1 MNVETIPNDQ
11 DNGLKVLAR
20 IGQSLTSTLE
30 LDEVLRRIVEAGV
43 RLTQAE
49 EGFLALLDEEN
60 DQLFLRAVKNI
71 DHTRSSTM
79 RIPVSDSLI
88 GQVIVTKQ
96 PLWIKQ
102 SDQAQPLKVSTG
114 FLVRSLLHV
123 PILSKGRVLGVLSMD
138 NQAMRRDFTEM
149 HVDLLTSLADYASI
163 AIENASLYEQ
173 AQQEIQERTRVENAL
188 RESEK
193 RYELAVR
200 GANDGLWDWDLQ
212 ANKIY
217 FSPRW
222 KSMLGYP
229 DDEVGDC
236 PDEWFSRIHP
246 EELERFQL
254 EVSAH
259 LKGVTSHCEIEFRMQ
274 HKDGSY
280 RWMLCRGLAV
290 WEGNRGA
297 TRIAGS
303 LTDITDRKSAE
314 DKLFFDAFHDALTG
328 LPNRALFLDRLALA
342 IERAKRR
349 EDYLF
354 AVLFLDLD
362 RFKDVNDSLGH
373 LMGDRLLVAIA
384 ERLQKGLRTTDS
396 VARLGGDEFV
406 ILIEDIVDFQ
416 GATRVAQWIHE
427 QLAEPYEMFENDVL
441 VTTSIGIVFNS
452 QEYNSPEDMLRDAD
466 IAMYYAKANGKARYE
481 IFDPVMRSRIMERLA
496 LESELRQAISRGEL
510 AVYYQPI
517 VSLDQG
523 KLMGFEALV
532 RWKNPSR
539 GLLRPADFIH
549 LAEDTGMIVDVDRW
563 VLKTAC
569 QQMSAWK
576 QDYAEALPLTLSVN
590 MSGKY
595 ITQPD
600 LIPTIAQILEETGLN
615 PENLKLEITE
625 NAIIENNLATREA
638 FAGLQS
644 LGIQIQIDD
653 FGIGYSSLGYLSQF
667 PVNALKIDQSFVS
680 KMDSDSSHMKIVQ
693 AIVSLTHRLGV
704 GVIAEGLETSSQ
716 LEKLRALN
724 CGYGQGYLISEPLDR
739 ESAQFL
745 LRELFALHS
754 EASFDRPDVNV
765 RARVQSPAG

>member
-1 MNVETIPNDQ
+1 MNEQVNW
-11 DNGLKVLAR
+11 LKVLSR
-20 IGQSLTSTLE
+20 IGQSLTSTLD

-49 EGFLALLDEEN
+49 EGFLALLDESN

-79 RIPVSDSLI
+79 RIPVSDSLV
-88 GQVIVTKQ
+88 GQVIATRR
-96 PLWIKQ
+96 PLRIRQ
-102 SDQAQPLKVSTG
+102 SDQEQPLKVSTG

-123 PILSKGRVLGVLSMD
+123 PILSKGQVLGVLSMD
-138 NQAMRRDFTEM
+138 NQAIRRDFTEVHEAM
-149 HVDLLTSLADYASI
+149 ITSLADYASI

-173 AQQEIQERTRVENAL
+173 AQQEIAERVRVESAL

-212 ANKIY
+212 TNKIY

-222 KSMLGYP
+222 KSMIGYQ
-229 DDEVGDC
+229 DDELGDS
-236 PDEWFSRIHP
+236 PDEWFNRVHP
-246 EELERFQL
+246 EELERFRL
-254 EVSAH
+254 EISAH
-259 LKGVTSHCEIEFRMQ
+259 LEGVTSHCENEYRML

-290 WEGNRGA
+290 WEENRVA

-303 LTDITDRKSAE
+303 LTDITDRKYAE
-314 DKLFFDAFHDALTG
+314 DKLIYDAFHDALTG
-328 LPNRALFLDRLALA
+328 LPNRALFLDRLTLA

-373 LMGDRLLVAIA
+373 LVGDRLLIAIA

-406 ILIEDIVDFQ
+406 ILIEDITDYQ

-427 QLAEPYEMFENDVL
+427 QLAEPYEMFENEVL
-441 VTTSIGIVFNS
+441 VTTSIGIVFNN

-496 LESELRQAISRGEL
+496 LESELRQAIGRNEL

-517 VSLDQG
+517 VSLESGQ
-523 KLMGFEALV
+523 LMGFEALV
-532 RWKNPSR
+532 RWQNPAR
-539 GLLRPADFIH
+539 GLLRPAEFIH
-549 LAEDTGMIVDVDRW
+549 LAEETGLIIEIDRW
-563 VLKTAC
+563 VLREAC
-569 QQMSAWK
+569 LQMSEWK
-576 QDYAEALPLTLSVN
+576 RNFPEALPLTISVN
-590 MSGKY
+590 MSGRY

-600 LIPTIAQILEETGLN
+600 LIPTIARVLNETGLN

-625 NAIIENNLATREA
+625 NAIMENNQATREA
-638 FAGLQS
+638 FARLQS
-644 LGIQIQIDD
+644 IGIQIQIDD

-680 KMDSDSSHMKIVQ
+680 KMDEDSSHMKIVQ

-716 LEKLRALN
+716 LEQLRALN
-724 CGYGQGYLISEPLDR
+724 CGYGQGYLISEPLDH
-739 ESAQFL
+739 ESAQL
-745 LRELFALHS
+745 LLSELFTFPQ
-754 EASFDRPDVNV
+754 EANFGKELQPAPVGAAKSPDL
-765 RARVQSPAG
+765 

>member
-1 MNVETIPNDQ
+1 MNEQVNW
-11 DNGLKVLAR
+11 LKVLSR
-20 IGQSLTSTLE
+20 IGQSLTSTLD

-49 EGFLALLDEEN
+49 EGFLALLDESN

-79 RIPVSDSLI
+79 RIPVSDSLV
-88 GQVIVTKQ
+88 GQVIATRR
-96 PLWIKQ
+96 PLRIRQ
-102 SDQAQPLKVSTG
+102 SDQEQPLKVSTG

-138 NQAMRRDFTEM
+138 NQAIRRDFTEVHEAM
-149 HVDLLTSLADYASI
+149 ITSLADYASI

-173 AQQEIQERTRVENAL
+173 AQQEIAERVRVESAL

-212 ANKIY
+212 TNKIY

-222 KSMLGYP
+222 KSMLGYQ
-229 DDEVGDC
+229 DDELGDS
-236 PDEWFSRIHP
+236 PDEWFNRVHP
-246 EELERFQL
+246 EELERFRL
-254 EVSAH
+254 EISAH
-259 LKGVTSHCEIEFRMQ
+259 LEGVTSHCENEYRML

-290 WEGNRGA
+290 WEENRVA

-303 LTDITDRKSAE
+303 LTDITDRKYAE
-314 DKLFFDAFHDALTG
+314 DKLIYDAFHDALTG
-328 LPNRALFLDRLALA
+328 LPNRALFLDRLTLA
-342 IERAKRR
+342 IERAKRW

-373 LMGDRLLVAIA
+373 LVGDRLLIAIA

-406 ILIEDIVDFQ
+406 ILIEDITDYQ

-427 QLAEPYEMFENDVL
+427 QLAEPYEMFENEVL
-441 VTTSIGIVFNS
+441 VTTSIGIVFNN

-481 IFDPVMRSRIMERLA
+481 IFDPVMRIRIMERLA
-496 LESELRQAISRGEL
+496 LESELRQAIGRNEL

-517 VSLDQG
+517 VSLESGQ
-523 KLMGFEALV
+523 LMGFEALV
-532 RWKNPSR
+532 RWQNPAR
-539 GLLRPADFIH
+539 GLLRPAEFIH
-549 LAEDTGMIVDVDRW
+549 LAEETGLIIEIDRW
-563 VLKTAC
+563 VLREAC
-569 QQMSAWK
+569 LQMSEWK
-576 QDYAEALPLTLSVN
+576 RNFPEALPLTISVN
-590 MSGKY
+590 MSGRY

-600 LIPTIAQILEETGLN
+600 LIPTIARVLNETGLN

-625 NAIIENNLATREA
+625 NAIMENNQATREA
-638 FAGLQS
+638 FARLQS
-644 LGIQIQIDD
+644 IGIQIQIDD

-680 KMDSDSSHMKIVQ
+680 KMDEDSSHMKIVQ

-716 LEKLRALN
+716 LEQLRALN
-724 CGYGQGYLISEPLDR
+724 CGYGQGYLISEPLDH
-739 ESAQFL
+739 ESAQL
-745 LRELFALHS
+745 LLSELFTFPR
-754 EASFDRPDVNV
+754 EANFGKELQPAPVGAAKSPDL
-765 RARVQSPAG
+765 

>member
-1 MNVETIPNDQ
+1 MNEQVNW
-11 DNGLKVLAR
+11 LKVLSR
-20 IGQSLTSTLE
+20 IGQSLTSTLD

-49 EGFLALLDEEN
+49 EGFLALLDESN

-79 RIPVSDSLI
+79 RIPVSDSLV
-88 GQVIVTKQ
+88 GQVIATRR
-96 PLWIKQ
+96 PLRIRQ
-102 SDQAQPLKVSTG
+102 SDQEQPLKVSTG

-138 NQAMRRDFTEM
+138 NQAIRRDFTEVHEAM
-149 HVDLLTSLADYASI
+149 LTSLADYASI

-173 AQQEIQERTRVENAL
+173 AQQEIAERVRVESAL

-212 ANKIY
+212 TNKIY

-222 KSMLGYP
+222 KSMLGYQ
-229 DDEVGDC
+229 DDELGDS
-236 PDEWFSRIHP
+236 PDEWFNRVHP
-246 EELERFQL
+246 EELERFRL
-254 EVSAH
+254 EISAH
-259 LKGVTSHCEIEFRMQ
+259 LEGVTSHCENEYRML

-290 WEGNRGA
+290 WEENRVA

-303 LTDITDRKSAE
+303 LTDITDRKYAE
-314 DKLFFDAFHDALTG
+314 DKLIYDAFHDALTG
-328 LPNRALFLDRLALA
+328 LPNRALFLDRLTLA

-349 EDYLF
+349 EDQLF

-373 LMGDRLLVAIA
+373 LVGDRLLIAIA

-406 ILIEDIVDFQ
+406 ILIEDITDYQ

-427 QLAEPYEMFENDVL
+427 QLAEPYEMFENEVL
-441 VTTSIGIVFNS
+441 VTTSIGIVFNN

-496 LESELRQAISRGEL
+496 LESELRQAIGRNEL

-517 VSLDQG
+517 VSLESGQ
-523 KLMGFEALV
+523 LMGFEALV
-532 RWKNPSR
+532 RWQNPAR
-539 GLLRPADFIH
+539 GLLRPAEFIH
-549 LAEDTGMIVDVDRW
+549 LAEETGLIIEIDRW
-563 VLKTAC
+563 VLREAC
-569 QQMSAWK
+569 LQMSEWK
-576 QDYAEALPLTLSVN
+576 RNFPEALPLTISVN
-590 MSGKY
+590 MSGRY

-600 LIPTIAQILEETGLN
+600 LIPTIARVLNETGLN

-625 NAIIENNLATREA
+625 NAIMENNQATREV
-638 FAGLQS
+638 FARLQS
-644 LGIQIQIDD
+644 IGIQIQIDD

-680 KMDSDSSHMKIVQ
+680 KMDEDSSHMKIVQ

-716 LEKLRALN
+716 LEQLRALN
-724 CGYGQGYLISEPLDR
+724 CGYGQGYLISEPLDH
-739 ESAQFL
+739 ESAQL
-745 LRELFALHS
+745 LLSELFTFPR
-754 EASFDRPDVNV
+754 EANFGKELQPAPVGAAKSPDL
-765 RARVQSPAG
+765 

>member
-1 MNVETIPNDQ
+1 MNEQVNW
-11 DNGLKVLAR
+11 LKVLSR
-20 IGQSLTSTLE
+20 IGQSLTSTLD

-49 EGFLALLDEEN
+49 EGFLALLDESN

-79 RIPVSDSLI
+79 RIPVSDSLV
-88 GQVIVTKQ
+88 GQVIATRR
-96 PLWIKQ
+96 PLRIRQ
-102 SDQAQPLKVSTG
+102 SDQEQPLKVSTG

-138 NQAMRRDFTEM
+138 NQAIRRDFTEVHEAM
-149 HVDLLTSLADYASI
+149 ITSLADYASI

-173 AQQEIQERTRVENAL
+173 AQQEIAERVRVESAL

-212 ANKIY
+212 MNKIY

-222 KSMLGYP
+222 KSMLGYQ
-229 DDEVGDC
+229 DDELGDS
-236 PDEWFSRIHP
+236 PDEWFNRVHP
-246 EELERFQL
+246 EELERFRL
-254 EVSAH
+254 EISAH
-259 LKGVTSHCEIEFRMQ
+259 LEGVTSHCENEYRML

-290 WEGNRGA
+290 WEENRVA

-303 LTDITDRKSAE
+303 LTDITDRKYAE
-314 DKLFFDAFHDALTG
+314 DKLIYDAFHDALTG
-328 LPNRALFLDRLALA
+328 LPNRALFLDRLTLA

-373 LMGDRLLVAIA
+373 LVGDRLLIAIA

-406 ILIEDIVDFQ
+406 ILIEDITDYQ

-427 QLAEPYEMFENDVL
+427 QLAEPYEMFENEVL
-441 VTTSIGIVFNS
+441 VTTSIGIVFNN

-496 LESELRQAISRGEL
+496 LESELRQAIGRNEL
-510 AVYYQPI
+510 TVYYQPI
-517 VSLDQG
+517 VSLESGQ
-523 KLMGFEALV
+523 LMGFEALV
-532 RWKNPSR
+532 RWQNPAR
-539 GLLRPADFIH
+539 GLLRPAEFIH
-549 LAEDTGMIVDVDRW
+549 LAEETGLIIEIDRW
-563 VLKTAC
+563 VLREAC
-569 QQMSAWK
+569 LQMSEWK
-576 QDYAEALPLTLSVN
+576 RNFPEALPLTISVN
-590 MSGKY
+590 MSGRY

-600 LIPTIAQILEETGLN
+600 LIPTIARVLNETGLN

-625 NAIIENNLATREA
+625 NAIMENNQATREV
-638 FAGLQS
+638 FARLQS
-644 LGIQIQIDD
+644 IGIQIQIDD

-680 KMDSDSSHMKIVQ
+680 KMDEDSSHMKIVQ

-716 LEKLRALN
+716 LEQLRALN
-724 CGYGQGYLISEPLDR
+724 CGYGQGYLISEPLDH
-739 ESAQFL
+739 ESAQL
-745 LRELFALHS
+745 LLSELFTFPR
-754 EASFDRPDVNV
+754 EANFGKELQPAPVGVAKSPDL
-765 RARVQSPAG
+765 

>member
-1 MNVETIPNDQ
+1 MEDQ
-11 DNGLKVLAR
+11 INGLKVLSR

-49 EGFLALLDEEN
+49 EGFLALLDEGN

-71 DHTRSSTM
+71 DHKRSSTM

-88 GQVIVTKQ
+88 GQVIMSRR
-96 PLWIKQ
+96 PLRIKQ
-102 SDQAQPLKVSTG
+102 SDHEQPLKVSTG

-123 PILSKGRVLGVLSMD
+123 PILSKGQVLGVLSMD
-138 NQAMRRDFTEM
+138 NQAMRRDFTEVHEAM
-149 HVDLLTSLADYASI
+149 LTSLADYASI

-173 AQQEIQERTRVENAL
+173 AQQEIAERARVECAL
-188 RESEK
+188 RESEE

-200 GANDGLWDWDLQ
+200 GANDGLWDWDLL

-222 KSMLGYP
+222 KSMLGYQ
-229 DDEVGDC
+229 DEEIGDC
-236 PDEWFSRIHP
+236 PDEWFNRIHP
-246 EELERFQL
+246 EELERFRL
-254 EVSAH
+254 EISAH
-259 LKGVTSHCEIEFRMQ
+259 LDGVTSHCENEYRML

-290 WEGNRGA
+290 REENRGA

-303 LTDITDRKSAE
+303 VSDITDRKCAE
-314 DKLFFDAFHDALTG
+314 DKLIYDAFHDALTG
-328 LPNRALFLDRLALA
+328 LPNRALFLDRLSLA

-362 RFKDVNDSLGH
+362 RFKDVNDSIGH
-373 LMGDRLLVAIA
+373 LVGDRLLIAIGD
-384 ERLQKGLRTTDS
+384 RLQKGLRTTDT

-406 ILIEDIVDFQ
+406 ILIEDITDYQ
-416 GATRVAQWIHE
+416 GATRVAQWIQD
-427 QLAEPYEMFENDVL
+427 QLAEPYEMFENEVL
-441 VTTSIGIVFNS
+441 VTTSIGIVFNN
-452 QEYNSPEDMLRDAD
+452 QEYTSPEDMLRDAD
-466 IAMYYAKANGKARYE
+466 IAMYYAKSNGKAHYE

-496 LESELRQAISRGEL
+496 LESELRQAIGRDEL

-517 VSLDQG
+517 VSLESGQ
-523 KLMGFEALV
+523 LMGFEALV
-532 RWKNPSR
+532 RWQNPFR
-539 GLLRPADFIH
+539 GLLRPAEFLH
-549 LAEDTGMIVDVDRW
+549 LAEETGLIIEIDRW
-563 VLKTAC
+563 VLREAC
-569 QQMSAWK
+569 LQMSEWK
-576 QDYAEALPLTLSVN
+576 RNFPEALSLTISTN
-590 MSGKY
+590 MSGRN

-600 LIPTIAQILEETGLN
+600 LIPTIAQILQETGLD
-615 PENLKLEITE
+615 PENLKIEITE
-625 NAIIENNLATREA
+625 NAIMENNEATQEA
-638 FAGLQS
+638 FSRLHS

-680 KMDSDSSHMKIVQ
+680 KMDVDSSHMKIVQ

-704 GVIAEGLETSSQ
+704 GVIAEGLETCNQ
-716 LEKLRALN
+716 LNQLRALK
-724 CGYGQGYLISEPLDR
+724 CAYGQGYLISEPLDH
-739 ESAQFL
+739 ESAQL
-745 LRELFALHS
+745 LLSELFTLP
-754 EASFDRPDVNV
+754 EEENK
-765 RARVQSPAG
+765 RAMITARTITART